1 MKTAY
6 CLPIIKNSP
15 EEVIDNIK
23 SNLDD
28 YAYFE
33 VWLDYIDGLND
44 AFIKQL
50 IDLIGNRLV
59 VVFRRKNLEEVRMDR
74 ETRFSMLELLQGTE
88 VLVDLDITT
97 QTAELDIVRDHGL
110 NLKVIGSYHDYK
122 QTPGPVQLTAI
133 IDTMDWYQPS
143 IYKLAS
149 LCNGPEDGLRLLSQL
164 VELKAKGQKAIVSGM
179 GEFGAVTKVFG
190 ALWGNEMTFAPKT
203 LEEQSAPGQLTRE
216 TLENIFKELG
226 SA

>member
-1 MKTAY
+1 MKIAY
-6 CLPIIKNSP
+6 CLPIIKKNP
-15 EEVIDNIK
+15 EEVIEMIEG
-23 SNLDD
+23 NLED
-28 YAYFE
+28 YDYFE
-33 VWLDYIDGLND
+33 VWLDYINGLND

-50 IDLIGNRLV
+50 IDLLGSRLV

-74 ETRFSMLELLQGTE
+74 DSRFSMLELLKGSE

-97 QTAELDIVRDHGL
+97 QTAELDFLRDHAL
-110 NLKVIGSYHDYK
+110 SLKVIGSYHDYK
-122 QTPGPVQLTAI
+122 QTPDLVQLTAI

-149 LCNGPEDGLRLLSQL
+149 MCNGPQDGLRLLSQL

-190 ALWGNEMTFAPKT
+190 ALWGNEMTFAPKN

-216 TLENIFKELG
+216 TLESIFKELG
-226 SA
+226 ST